1 MVDEVVVKKIGSIAA
16 EVLSKGGTG
25 KIGGNTSKGV
35 FIRIRDRVLFLTRE
49 DFRSPFNLT
58 VSTYDHRLSELKPG
72 DQVIIRTDELFFPE
86 VMLKVKTGSAE
97 LWTPAIPA
105 QVAAPINDQVQ
116 LVEEWIRIL
125 VKKDPNK
132 GFLFL
137 AGNYGAENDAILVQQ
152 ARQAVSGMVESFE
165 DRNLPGFL
173 IAAGGIMGS
182 GGGLTPSGDDVL
194 TGFFLY
200 HTRYDQASGKV
211 RPFVQEWCNE
221 IVKLAFQ
228 KTTTI
233 SANRLEAAGLGMAEG
248 IFLQMIDALF
258 DPSIKIPEDFFDRL
272 INFGHSS
279 GVDTFMGI
287 YFGVKSLC

>member
-1 MVDEVVVKKIGSIAA
+1 MVNELVVTKIGSIAA

-25 KIGGNTSKGV
+25 KIGGITSRGV
-35 FIRIRDRVLFLTRE
+35 FIRIRDRILFLTSE

-58 VSTYDHRLSELKPG
+58 ISRFDPRLNELKPG
-72 DQVIIRTDELFFPE
+72 DQVIIRADELFFPD

-97 LWTPAIPA
+97 LWTPTIPA
-105 QVAAPINDQVQ
+105 QMTAAVSDQV
-116 LVEEWIRIL
+116 LLAEKWIAVL
-125 VKKDPNK
+125 CEKDPNK

-137 AGNYGAENDAILVQQ
+137 AGNGHTDIDVLLVQQ
-152 ARQAVSGMVESFE
+152 AREAVSGMLESFKRR
-165 DRNLPGFL
+165 DLKGFL
-173 IAAGGIMGS
+173 VAANGIIGS

-200 HTRYDQASGKV
+200 HTRYDQAAGEV
-211 RPFVQEWCNE
+211 RPFIQEWCTE
-221 IVKLAFQ
+221 IVQLAYQ

-258 DPSIKIPEDFFDRL
+258 DPSIQLPADFFDRL

-287 YFGVKSLC
+287 YFGAKSLC